1 MSEITTIYLYNFTPK
16 YYILHKVNV
25 KDLKRLFEALV
36 YALPSECNDTIL
48 ITAQCRLW
56 FNRLRNT
63 LMFLKCIDIKTAE
76 VDKPRKRILK
86 ILGLQASSV
95 PFEASLMDFIGRE
108 ESLQ

>member
-1 MSEITTIYLYNFTPK
+1 M
-16 YYILHKVNV
+16 NV
-25 KDLKRLFEALV
+25 KNLKRLFEALV
-36 YALPSECNDTIL
+36 YTLPSECNGIIL

-76 VDKPRKRILK
+76 VDKPRKRTQK
-86 ILGLQASSV
+86 ILGIQASSM

-108 ESLQ
+108 ESVQ